1 MSDTVMSL
9 TLSVIAV
16 FVGTQALLWRAI
28 VVLQRETARSF
39 GAFRDE
45 IKGDFATL
53 RDNDFQHLQEH
64 VTRLDHRI
72 DKVEQNLFGARQE
85 LHALIVAVRTE
96 VNAEIKD
103 ARDDL
108 NSEIKVARNELN
120 AEIKVARNELK
131 SEIDGVRKELKS
143 EFDNRLGATE
153 SRLLDAID
161 RLAA

>member
-45 IKGDFATL
+45 IRGDFATL

-64 VTRLDHRI
+64 IARLDHRI
-72 DKVEQNLFGARQE
+72 DKVEQNLLGARQE

-96 VNAEIKD
+96 LNSRIKD
-103 ARDDL
+103 ARD
-108 NSEIKVARNELN
+108 
-120 AEIKVARNELK
+120 
-131 SEIDGVRKELKS
+131 ELKS

-153 SRLLDAID
+153 SRLLEAID

>member
-1 MSDTVMSL
+1 MSDTIMSL

-45 IKGDFATL
+45 IK
-53 RDNDFQHLQEH
+53 
-64 VTRLDHRI
+64 
-72 DKVEQNLFGARQE
+72 
-85 LHALIVAVRTE
+85 
-96 VNAEIKD
+96 
-103 ARDDL
+103 
-108 NSEIKVARNELN
+108 SARNE
-120 AEIKVARNELK
+120 I
-131 SEIDGVRKELKS
+131 KS
-143 EFDNRLGATE
+143 EFANRLGATE

>member
-1 MSDTVMSL
+1 MVMSL
-9 TLSVIAV
+9 TLSVVAV

-64 VTRLDHRI
+64 VARLDNRI
-72 DKVEQNLFGARQE
+72 DKVQQNLVGGRQE
-85 LHALIVAVRTE
+85 LHTLIVAVRTE
-96 VNAEIKD
+96 
-103 ARDDL
+103 L
-108 NSEIKVARNELN
+108 TSEIKGARD
-120 AEIKVARNELK
+120 ELK
-131 SEIDGVRKELKS
+131 TEIDGVRDELKS
-143 EFDNRLGATE
+143 EFEHRLGATE
-153 SRLLDAID
+153 SRLLEAID